1 MKLQNSSANS
11 FFKRETFPPPPSVIK
26 QDDLLRYTS
35 LQPFLLLTLQSCQ
48 TGGRRD
54 ENAFRVSKTPTLYFS
69 RLCRSRVMA
78 GNFPAR
84 NPVNRRRRCGR
95 SWPDTFEREPVV
107 GAEMGGHGE
116 ARLAGPDTAI
126 YGTQGIGTVAQSF
139 ARLEFFQQFA
149 PLIPRC
155 FRFQA
160 ADRARKKI
168 ASVHP

>member
-11 FFKRETFPPPPSVIK
+11 FFKRETFSPPQASSNKTISSAIPRNHSCYSPHKAARREGDETRTRFSCLK
-26 QDDLLRYTS
+26 LR
-35 LQPFLLLTLQSCQ
+35 
-48 TGGRRD
+48 
-54 ENAFRVSKTPTLYFS
+54 LYFS

-95 SWPDTFEREPVV
+95 SWADTFEREPVV

-126 YGTQGIGTVAQSF
+126 YGAQGIGTVAQSF
-139 ARLEFFQQFA
+139 ARLEFFQVCA
-149 PLIPRC
+149 SYSALLPIPSGR
-155 FRFQA
+155 
-160 ADRARKKI
+160 
-168 ASVHP
+168 